1 MKRIVW
7 MNLQMF
13 ADGEGAVA
21 AEAAPAAP
29 ASGGAEIQAA
39 GTESMIRAGDTL
51 ADGRQVQ
58 GAQVAA
64 ELNRQMRK
72 HPELRKVYGQRP
84 QETTPQKQPEKAE
97 AQPAEKTIQER
108 WDELIKGEFKELYGQ
123 GVQNAIKDRFK
134 NQQDATKQLEAQNEV
149 LAMAMKDR
157 GVQSLDELKKSYQ
170 ETDPQIEEEAER
182 AGMTRESYLTLKA
195 LQDEIHRRDER
206 DRQTLEE
213 QANINH
219 YRSLVQQAEELKKI
233 VPDFDLQKELN
244 TDPEFF
250 RLTTKEVGLSVKDAF
265 YVRHGEE
272 IAAASMKAG
281 IERAQKQMGQ
291 TIRAQ
296 GMRPVE
302 GAAHG
307 QGQPA
312 VKAQFDFNA
321 MTPQERKKFRSQVL
335 AGKVVIPGG

>member
-13 ADGEGAVA
+13 AEGESAGA

-29 ASGGAEIQAA
+29 EGGGAEVQAA
-39 GTESMIRAGDTL
+39 GTESAIRAGDTL

-84 QETTPQKQPEKAE
+84 GDAQQQAQATEQAE

-108 WDELIKGEFKELYGQ
+108 WDELIKGEFKEMYGQ

-134 NQQDATKQLEAQNEV
+134 NQQDATKQLEAQKEV
-149 LAMAMKDR
+149 LEMAMKDR

-170 ETDPQIEEEAER
+170 STDPTIEAEAEK
-182 AGMTRESYLTLKA
+182 AGMTTESYLSLRA
-195 LQDEIHRRDER
+195 LEQEIQRRDER
-206 DRQTLEE
+206 DRQAMEE
-213 QANINH
+213 QAHINH
-219 YRSLVQQAEELKKI
+219 YRGLVQQAEELKKA
-233 VPDFDLQKELN
+233 VPGFDLQEELK
-244 TDPEFF
+244 DPEFF
-250 RLTTKEVGLSVKDAF
+250 RLTSPEVGVSVEKAF
-265 YVRHGEE
+265 YLKHGKE

-281 IERAQKQMGQ
+281 MERAQKQMGQ

-312 VKAQFDFNA
+312 VKAAFDFNA
-321 MTPQERKKFRSQVL
+321 MTPKERERFRSQVK

>member
-13 ADGEGAVA
+13 ADGENAGA
-21 AEAAPAAP
+21 AEAAPAVP
-29 ASGGAEIQAA
+29 EGGGAEIQAA
-39 GTESMIRAGDTL
+39 GTGSAIRAGDTL

-84 QETTPQKQPEKAE
+84 AAAQQQAQSPEQAE

-108 WDELIKGEFKELYGQ
+108 WDELIKGEFKEMYGQ

-157 GVQSLDELKKSYQ
+157 GVNSLDELKKSYQ
-170 ETDPQIEEEAER
+170 TTDPQIEAEAEK
-182 AGMTRESYLTLKA
+182 AGMTTESYLSLRA
-195 LQDEIHRRDER
+195 LEQEIKRRDER
-206 DRQTLEE
+206 DRQAMEE

-219 YRSLVQQAEELKKI
+219 YRGLLQQAEELKKA
-233 VPDFDLQKELN
+233 VPEFDLQEELK
-244 TDPEFF
+244 DPEFF
-250 RLTTKEVGLSVKDAF
+250 RLTSPEVGVSVEKAF
-265 YVRHGEE
+265 YLKHGKE

-281 IERAQKQMGQ
+281 MERAQKQMGQ

-312 VKAQFDFNA
+312 VKAAFDFNQ

-335 AGKVVIPGG
+335 AGKVVIPGS